1 VSVEYDIFLKLR
13 ATSKNEMSAP
23 VTKSEIYHTVVV
35 KQTLTKFSNSTF
47 AGRDF
52 SFNTEKSQ
60 NT

>member
-23 VTKSEIYHTVVV
+23 VTKSEIYHTVV